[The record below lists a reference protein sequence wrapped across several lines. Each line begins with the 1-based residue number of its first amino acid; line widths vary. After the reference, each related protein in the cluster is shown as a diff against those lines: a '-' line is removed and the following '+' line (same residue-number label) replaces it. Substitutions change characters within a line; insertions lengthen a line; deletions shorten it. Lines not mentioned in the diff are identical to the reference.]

1 MKLISLTTIPFILIT
16 GTLNAAG
23 WWPSYQQN
31 SVGRD
36 NSVHPQ
42 RVIDAFNKNPELSN
56 IVEQF
61 KNNPQN
67 EIKAWDMAK
76 FYEQMLKTYPKSPG
90 QVRKIVP
97 IQSQNFNLTMMRM
110 LKAID
115 GQPNRG
121 MTIPQ
126 ITQMFSYQ
134 MIYNSDFES
143 NIYTICNNLY
153 KDNPQVVDQTFGLQ
167 SFSPL
172 EERAQNYWE
181 EVKSDIMSEN
191 KLVTVYANL
200 KYNAEPFYNSI
211 RKNIAKRK
219 IMRRLWLA

>member
-1 MKLISLTTIPFILIT
+1 MKLINLTTVPFLLIA

-23 WWPSYQQN
+23 WWPSNQQN
-31 SVGRD
+31 SGVKD
-36 NSVHPQ
+36 NAVQPQ
-42 RVIDAFNKNPELSN
+42 RVIDAFNANPELSG
-56 IVEQF
+56 IVEKF
-61 KNNPQN
+61 KQDPHHLV
-67 EIKAWDMAK
+67 KAWDMSK
-76 FYEQMLKTYPKSPG
+76 FYDQMLKTYPRSPG

-97 IQSQNFNLTMMRM
+97 IQNQNFNLTMMRM

-153 KDNPQVVDQTFGLQ
+153 KDNPQVVDQVFALE
-167 SFSPL
+167 SINPL
-172 EERAQNYWE
+172 EKSAQNYWE
-181 EVKSDIMSEN
+181 EVKADAMSGN
-191 KLVTVYANL
+191 KLNTVFVNL
-200 KYNAEPFYNSI
+200 RENSRPFYDSI
-211 RKNIAKRK
+211 MRNVRKRELK
-219 IMRRLWLA
+219 RRLWLL